1 MPAIFSILGIRSKGS
16 VLHLLS
22 QRQSCGIC
30 SRQQPLYKQVVRAG
44 TTCMQHASQ
53 LIFVDLGAAAIA
65 SIFATSSPAC
75 ESRVLYAWTVD
86 LANQK
91 H

>member
-1 MPAIFSILGIRSKGS
+1 
-16 VLHLLS
+16 
-22 QRQSCGIC
+22 
-30 SRQQPLYKQVVRAG
+30 
-44 TTCMQHASQ
+44 MQHASQ